1 MTPIC
6 MTGTQASIIE
16 SPEGH
21 LGSWLLIFSVVGY
34 PPVGLAASVLNLP
47 RELTSVPFRGF
58 VLLLALM
65 LIFRLRHRE
74 PSRGIGLLLVFWFAY
89 LLRLLWDWNDGLPKM
104 EEAVVFFVGTVFI
117 PGLAVALL
125 SAESIDWRLTATRML
140 WIGAAFCTAAVTSF
154 HFGLG
159 RESESILMAGR
170 LEFDTV
176 NTITIGHTAVTT
188 VIAALCLSSDCERK
202 ARKAWLLIVCIPA
215 LVALVLSGARGPAVS
230 LAVCVTA
237 LLVVT
242 RHWWLLF
249 FTLLAGLVFV
259 AQPENELARRFMALL
274 EPTLEDASSLERIT
288 LIRNALQQFVE
299 NPLLGGQLI
308 DSEYLSYPH
317 NLFLEALMAMG
328 VVGALALAA
337 ILTRSALRATHL
349 LNQGNLF
356 VPLVLLQYFIAA
368 QFSGAIWGWSA
379 MWVPLASIIAW
390 GPIVRHTTP
399 KAAPRGPASSC

>member
-1 MTPIC
+1 MTV
-6 MTGTQASIIE
+6 TQATIIE
-16 SPEGH
+16 RPEGQ
-21 LGSWLLIFSVVGY
+21 LGSWLLVVSVVGY
-34 PPVGLAASVLNLP
+34 APVGLAASVLNLP
-47 RELTSVPFRGF
+47 RELTSIPFRGF

-74 PSRGIGLLLVFWFAY
+74 LPRGIGLLIVFWIAY
-89 LLRLLWDWNDGLPKM
+89 LLRLLWDWNGGQPKM

-140 WIGAAFCTAAVTSF
+140 WLGAAFCTAAVASF
-154 HFGLG
+154 HLGLG
-159 RESESILMAGR
+159 RESEAILMAGR

-176 NTITIGHTAVTT
+176 NTITIGHTAVST
-188 VIAALCLSSDCERK
+188 VIAALCLSSDRERK

-215 LVALVLSGARGPAVS
+215 LVALVLAGARGPAVS

-237 LLVVT
+237 LLIVT
-242 RHWWLLF
+242 RHWRLLF
-249 FTLLAGLVFV
+249 FALLAGLVFI

-274 EPTLEDASSLERIT
+274 EPTLEDESSLERIT
-288 LIRNALQQFVE
+288 LISNAFQQFVE
-299 NPLLGGQLI
+299 SPLLGGQLL
-308 DSEYLSYPH
+308 DRVYFSYPH

-328 VVGALALAA
+328 VVGALALIA

-349 LNQGNLF
+349 INQGNLF
-356 VPLVLLQYFIAA
+356 IPLVLLQYFIAA

-379 MWVPLASIIAW
+379 MWVPLASIISC
-390 GPIVRHTTP
+390 GPTARHVSS
-399 KAAPRGPASSC
+399 KATRGGSASSC